1 MQINIQDA
9 KTQLSRLIDAALAG
23 EEIIIA
29 RAGAPCVRLVSV
41 ADAAR
46 TPGAAKG
53 KARITDAFF
62 EPLPDDMLSAWN
74 GR

>member
-9 KTQLSRLIDAALAG
+9 KTQLSRLIDAALTG

-29 RAGAPCVRLVSV
+29 RAGKPCVRLVPMV
-41 ADAAR
+41 DAAR

-53 KARITDAFF
+53 TARLTEAFF
-62 EPLPDDMLSAWN
+62 EPLSEDALRAWN
-74 GR
+74 GL

>member
-9 KTQLSRLIDAALAG
+9 KTQLSRLIDAALTG

-29 RAGAPCVRLVSV
+29 RAGKPCVRLVALV
-41 ADAAR
+41 DDAR

-53 KARITDAFF
+53 KARLTEAFF
-62 EPLPDDMLSAWN
+62 EPLPEDALRAWN
-74 GR
+74 GL

>member
-29 RAGAPCVRLVSV
+29 RAGEPCVRLVSV
-41 ADAAR
+41 VEASRA
-46 TPGAAKG
+46 PGAAKG
-53 KARITDAFF
+53 KARLTDAFF
-62 EPLPDDMLSAWN
+62 EPLPDDMLGAWN
-74 GR
+74 GQ

>member
-9 KTQLSRLIDAALAG
+9 KTQLSRLIDAALTG

-29 RAGAPCVRLVSV
+29 RAGKPCVRLVPV
-41 ADAAR
+41 VDAAR

-53 KARITDAFF
+53 KARLPEAFF
-62 EPLPDDMLSAWN
+62 EPLPEDALRAWN
-74 GR
+74 GL

>member
-9 KTQLSRLIDAALAG
+9 KTQLSRLIDAALTG

-29 RAGAPCVRLVSV
+29 RAGKPCVRLVALV
-41 ADAAR
+41 DAAR

-53 KARITDAFF
+53 KARLTEAFF
-62 EPLPDDMLSAWN
+62 EPLPEDALRVWN
-74 GR
+74 GL